1 MSKEYLRRINNV
13 LEFITMNLDSE
24 LNLSILA
31 NKAYYSP
38 FHFHRLFTAIIG
50 ETPNQ
55 YILRKR
61 IERAAYQLKKDN
73 ELSISE
79 IILNN
84 GFESNSSF
92 TKAFKRHYGVT
103 PTFLKKNSNEFS
115 KIRQINS
122 KNGQREIEISQ
133 DFCDIIKIIDM
144 TNSTEI
150 EVKEMPTIRVA
161 YVTHIGP
168 FDQIGKAYG
177 KLMSWAGPK
186 GLIGGKTITCYHDNP
201 EVTDISKIRQS
212 ACIEL
217 KREVQPS
224 GMVSTTIIE
233 SGQYAVGKFEV
244 SFQEFEK
251 AWQTMM
257 VWVSEKGYQP
267 NEKRACYEIYHN
279 NFKNHPEQKS
289 IIEICVPVKPEEL

>member
-1 MSKEYLRRINNV
+1 VPYGKFFSR
-13 LEFITMNLDSE
+13 
-24 LNLSILA
+24 
-31 NKAYYSP
+31 
-38 FHFHRLFTAIIG
+38 FT
-50 ETPNQ
+50 
-55 YILRKR
+55 
-61 IERAAYQLKKDN
+61 
-73 ELSISE
+73 
-79 IILNN
+79 
-84 GFESNSSF
+84 
-92 TKAFKRHYGVT
+92 
-103 PTFLKKNSNEFS
+103 
-115 KIRQINS
+115 
-122 KNGQREIEISQ
+122 
-133 DFCDIIKIIDM
+133 
-144 TNSTEI
+144 STEI

-224 GMVSTTIIE
+224 GMVNTTIIE

>member
-1 MSKEYLRRINNV
+1 MSKEYLKRTLKI
-13 LEFITMNLDSE
+13 LEFITLNLDRE

-31 NKAYYSP
+31 NEAHYSP
-38 FHFHRLFTAIIG
+38 FHFHRIFTAITG

-61 IERAAYQLKKDN
+61 IERAAYQLKTDK
-73 ELSISE
+73 ELSVLEIS
-79 IILNN
+79 LNS
-84 GFESNSSF
+84 GFESQSSF
-92 TKAFKRHYGVT
+92 AKAFKRHYGVT
-103 PTFLKKNSNEFS
+103 PTFLKENSNEFS

-122 KNGQREIEISQ
+122 KNGQRQIEISQ
-133 DFCDIIKIIDM
+133 DFCDIKKLIDM
-144 TNSTEI
+144 TNSSEI
-150 EVKEMPTIRVA
+150 ELKEMPAMQVA

-186 GLIGGKTITCYHDNP
+186 GLVGGKTITCYHDNP
-201 EVTDISKIRQS
+201 EVTDISQIRQS
-212 ACIEL
+212 ACIEI
-217 KREVQPS
+217 KKEAQAS
-224 GMVSTTIIE
+224 GMVNITTIE
-233 SGQYAVGKFEV
+233 SGQYAVGRFEV

-257 VWVSEKGYQP
+257 VWVSEHGYQP

-279 NFKNHPEQKS
+279 NFKNHPQQKS
-289 IIEICVPVKPEEL
+289 IIEICVPVKLEA